1 MKEARH
7 ILLLL
12 LGLVI
17 SSVAHAQQFK
27 VVIDKKAREIVEE
40 NTAAAAAAEAGNLM
54 MYDTIMADRATW
66 LGTKV
71 TVHNLLM
78 QSRQAQQNYLGN
90 LGDQS
95 RAYKTLLRKCERLLN
110 ASEALVGMAIK
121 YPGRMIFIAKMANEL
136 LGGVSSD
143 VEKLLRISMRS
154 KARNPLEKEEG
165 KESRQESDGAN
176 LLYYDERMNW
186 FNSVMYEIDRVSFA
200 MEVYTFMLQ
209 TRYDIDDYL
218 RLVEFRSKGD
228 APVASLPSF
237 DIEKDIIMSQI
248 NSIRTTIQ
256 GRPFF

>member
-1 MKEARH
+1 MKKARH
-7 ILLLL
+7 ILFLLL
-12 LGLVI
+12 VLVMA
-17 SSVAHAQQFK
+17 SVAHAQQFK

-54 MYDTIMADRATW
+54 MYDTIMA
-66 LGTKV
+66 GTKV

-121 YPGRMIFIAKMANEL
+121 HPGRMIFIAKMATEL